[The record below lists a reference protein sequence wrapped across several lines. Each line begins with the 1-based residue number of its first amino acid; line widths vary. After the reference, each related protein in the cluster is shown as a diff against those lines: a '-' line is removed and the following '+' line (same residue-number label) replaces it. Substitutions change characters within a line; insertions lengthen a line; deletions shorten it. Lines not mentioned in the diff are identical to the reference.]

1 MKKISS
7 IILAILMIVSLSI
20 AVAATNGTTEPESV
34 TLDLSKGKIT
44 ITPTGYTQDVIPET
58 STDTSTDTST
68 ETSNMMYAMSRNSNS
83 GEVAFTGKY
92 IITGSI
98 SNLDTPLTIINNTDE
113 PATFDITL
121 KSAQITA
128 KKWATTVKILGTSA
142 VTVNI
147 TNTGKSRIS
156 GHSHP
161 PFMIDSNI
169 YALINITN
177 EEGGTFEFSKQIG
190 DDGKL
195 YGSKQDCTFIIDG
208 KLVDENGKEDEN
220 GSIEA
225 ANVDYT
231 VNQMYTVTIPE
242 TVELGSTAK
251 IKAENVVLVKG
262 QQIEVSLTGTSES
275 DSKFK
280 VKSAEGAELEY
291 TIKNENNKE
300 INVSDTVLIAN
311 PTNGKTSET
320 TLTFSA
326 PTESKFSGTYK
337 GTVTFTVAVKDEPTV

>member
-7 IILAILMIVSLSI
+7 IILVLLMMVSLSI
-20 AVAATNGTTEPESV
+20 AVVATNGATEPESV

-44 ITPTGYTQDVIPET
+44 ITPTGYTQNTIPET
-58 STDTSTDTST
+58 ST
-68 ETSNMMYAMSRNSNS
+68 ETSMEASSMMYAMSRNSNS

-92 IITGSI
+92 IIKGSI
-98 SNLDTPLTIINNTDE
+98 SSLDTPLVIINNTDE

-121 KSAQITA
+121 QSVQIAA
-128 KKWATTVKILGTSA
+128 KKWCTTVKILGTSD

-161 PFMIDSNI
+161 PFSIDSPI
-169 YALINITN
+169 YARINITN
-177 EEGGTFEFSKQIG
+177 EEGATFDFSKLIG
-190 DDGKL
+190 DDRQL
-195 YGSKQDCTFIIDG
+195 YGSQQYCTFILDG
-208 KLVDENGKEDEN
+208 KLVDENGKEVGN
-220 GSIEA
+220 A
-225 ANVDYT
+225 LKTANVDYT

-262 QQIEVSLTGTSES
+262 QQIEVALTGTSDS

-291 TIKNENNKE
+291 TVKNENNKE
-300 INVSDTVLIAN
+300 IKVSDTVLIAN

-337 GTVTFTVAVKDEPTV
+337 GTVTFTVAIKDEPTV

>member
-7 IILAILMIVSLSI
+7 LILVLLMLAYLSI
-20 AVAATNGTTEPESV
+20 VAVAANGTTEPESV
-34 TLDLSKGKIT
+34 TLDLSNGKIT
-44 ITPTGYTQDVIPET
+44 ITPTGYTQAAIPET
-58 STDTSTDTST
+58 ST
-68 ETSNMMYAMSRNSNS
+68 ETSMEASSMMYAMSRSSNS

-92 IITGSI
+92 IIKGSI
-98 SNLDTPLTIINNTDE
+98 SNLDTPLVIINNTDE

-121 KSAQITA
+121 QSVQITA

-147 TNTGKSRIS
+147 TNTGKSTIS

-161 PFMIDSNI
+161 PFVIDSPI
-169 YALINITN
+169 YANINITN
-177 EEGGTFEFSKQIG
+177 QEGGSFGFSKLIG
-190 DDGKL
+190 DDKQL
-195 YGSKQDCTFIIDG
+195 YASQQYCNFIIDG
-208 KLVDENGKEDEN
+208 KLVDENGKEVEN
-220 GSIEA
+220 GSIKS

-251 IKAENVVLVKG
+251 IKAENVFLVKG
-262 QQIEVSLTGTSES
+262 QQIEVALTGTSDS

-300 INVSDTVLIAN
+300 IKVSDTVLIAN

-337 GTVTFTVAVKDEPTV
+337 GTVTFTVAIKDEPTV